1 MMNKIVLALLVSVSG
16 YAQPV
21 ADGDT
26 VALGPP
32 TFVPE
37 PIELEV
43 LGFISPNGD
52 GINDILEF
60 ALEPNYVAVV
70 KLYSRWGNLVYKS
83 DDYQNDFSPI
93 ELADGAYALS
103 IRVYDGSRF
112 ADFNKIITIIK

>member
-1 MMNKIVLALLVSVSG
+1 MNKLIILLLISVSA
-16 YAQPV
+16 YSQPV

-32 TFVPE
+32 TFNPE
-37 PIELEV
+37 PIELEM

-93 ELADGAYALS
+93 DLADGAYALS
-103 IRVYDGSRF
+103 VRVYDGSRF

>member
-1 MMNKIVLALLVSVSG
+1 MKQLVIALLLSVSG
-16 YAQPV
+16 YAQYVEPIDSLPL
-21 ADGDT
+21 AFI
-26 VALGPP
+26 P
-32 TFVPE
+32 TPSPE